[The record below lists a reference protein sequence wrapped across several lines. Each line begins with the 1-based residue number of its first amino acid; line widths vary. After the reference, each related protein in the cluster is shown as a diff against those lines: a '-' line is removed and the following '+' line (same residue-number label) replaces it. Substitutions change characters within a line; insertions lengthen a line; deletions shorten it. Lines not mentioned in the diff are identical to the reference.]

1 MCAAVVVGVCVK
13 SQNNEVLMVEEAYK
27 DIKGLL
33 NFPMGKW
40 DDGETVFDAAIREAK
55 EESGYDVKLK
65 SILSIQNYQSPRNG
79 SLLKITFNGEIVS
92 GEAKYDG
99 DEISAVKWIPID
111 DLLNMS
117 DKELRTYKSTIEIL
131 KAAKEGREYPLE
143 LIENIDL

>member
-13 SQNNEVLMVEEAYK
+13 SQNNEVLMVEEAHK
-27 DIKGLL
+27 EVKGLL

-40 DDGETVFDAAIREAK
+40 DDGETVFAAAIRETK
-55 EESGYDVKLK
+55 EESGYDVELK

-111 DLLNMS
+111 DLLIMS